1 MSALVRHVLPYSTP
15 CISNLALANTL
26 DTIPAPLLD
35 RMEVLEVSGYVSEE
49 KIQIAEKY
57 LGPQA
62 KDQEGVLQQLLE
74 KIVPIKRV
82 EILADEGE
90 AVVEL
95 ESVAV
100 CMVLIVIGD

>member
-1 MSALVRHVLPYSTP
+1 MENFSGTRGNLELVEGQAGGSGQSHKVLAKERSVR
-15 CISNLALANTL
+15 IK
-26 DTIPAPLLD
+26 
-35 RMEVLEVSGYVSEE
+35 G
-49 KIQIAEKY
+49 

-100 CMVLIVIGD
+100 CIVLIVIGD